1 MTHSVAE
8 KGKRER
14 LIASARDLVHR
25 QGIERPT
32 LAEIAEA
39 AGVPPGNVYYYFKTK
54 DQLIEA
60 VIESRETQV
69 RELLTSLSRRR
80 SPAAR
85 LKGLARNWLEVK
97 ELVAAE
103 GCPLGT
109 LSVELNNHGNGL
121 DRQAAKLFSDLIDW
135 SEGQFREMGCRD
147 PRDQALTLFSTV
159 QGAALLSCAFH
170 DSEIL
175 ASQVRR
181 LERWI
186 DSLA

>member
-1 MTHSVAE
+1 M
-8 KGKRER
+8 
-14 LIASARDLVHR
+14 
-25 QGIERPT
+25 
-32 LAEIAEA
+32 
-39 AGVPPGNVYYYFKTK
+39 
-54 DQLIEA
+54 
-60 VIESRETQV
+60 IESHESQV
-69 RELLTSLSRRR
+69 QGLLTRLDRRR

-109 LSVELNNHGNGL
+109 LAVELNNHRNGL
-121 DRQAAKLFSDLIDW
+121 DCQAARLFSDLIDW
-135 SEGQFREMGCRD
+135 SEDQFRDMGCSE

-159 QGAALLSCAFH
+159 QGAALLASAFG

>member
-1 MTHSVAE
+1 M
-8 KGKRER
+8 
-14 LIASARDLVHR
+14 
-25 QGIERPT
+25 
-32 LAEIAEA
+32 
-39 AGVPPGNVYYYFKTK
+39 
-54 DQLIEA
+54 
-60 VIESRETQV
+60 
-69 RELLTSLSRRR
+69 RELLNSLSRRR

-85 LKGLARNWLEVK
+85 LKGLARNWLDVK

-109 LSVELNNHGNGL
+109 LSVELNNHGKGL
-121 DRQAAKLFSDLIDW
+121 ECEAARLFSALIDW
-135 SEGQFREMGCRD
+135 SEDQFREMGCRD

-159 QGAALLSCAFH
+159 QGAALLSTAFG
-170 DSEIL
+170 DPEIL